1 MMEIKT
7 NNIYFNQA
15 KQNIER
21 VLSNIS
27 AQRAIDSKDTANLA
41 IADQLR
47 SSYLT
52 TDQGIANA
60 YDAVGVMQIAD
71 SVLSNVTKSADRL
84 AELSVEL
91 GNSTLN
97 DSQKQ
102 MLYTEAN
109 SITQSIR
116 DVYNNTQYNGKNIFQ
131 RLDFVTGEDQVE
143 TAILNPVSPN
153 NMSIDNIDT
162 INEFNLQINTLIAD
176 LGSVMNGIEH
186 NINSNTEKSINLK
199 AAEGNLQNDDV
210 PENMYEFHKEYL
222 KSHTNAFV
230 LSHEIQYLQNKMMN
244 LLF

>member
-1 MMEIKT
+1 MEIKT

-21 VLSNIS
+21 VLNNIS
-27 AQRAIDSKDTANLA
+27 AQRAIDSKDAANLA

-71 SVLSNVTKSADRL
+71 SALSNVTKSADRL

-91 GNSTLN
+91 GNATLS
-97 DSQKQ
+97 DKQKQ

-162 INEFNLQINTLIAD
+162 INEFNLQINALRAD

-210 PENMYEFHKEYL
+210 PENMYEFHREYL
-222 KSHTNAFV
+222 KSHTNAFM

>member
-1 MMEIKT
+1 MEIKT

-222 KSHTNAFV
+222 KSHTNTFV

>member
-1 MMEIKT
+1 MRID
-7 NNIYFNQA
+7 NNHYFNQA

-21 VLSNIS
+21 VLGNIS

-71 SVLSNVTKSADRL
+71 SALSNVTKSVDRL

-91 GNSTLN
+91 GNSVLSE
-97 DSQKQ
+97 SQKQ
-102 MLYTEAN
+102 MLYSEAN

-116 DVYNNTQYNGKNIFQ
+116 DTYNNTQYNGKNIFQ
-131 RLDFVTGEDQVE
+131 RLDFVTGEEQVE

-162 INEFNLQINTLIAD
+162 INEFTLQINTLRAD
-176 LGSVMNGIEH
+176 LGSVMTGIER

-210 PENMYEFHKEYL
+210 PENMYEFHKDFL
-222 KSHTNAFV
+222 TSKTNAFV

>member
-1 MMEIKT
+1 MRID
-7 NNIYFNQA
+7 NNHYFNQA

-21 VLSNIS
+21 VLGNIS

-71 SVLSNVTKSADRL
+71 SALSNVTKSADRL

-131 RLDFVTGEDQVE
+131 RLDFATGEDQVE

-153 NMSIDNIDT
+153 NMSIDNIDS
-162 INEFNLQINTLIAD
+162 INEFSLQINTLRAD

-210 PENMYEFHKEYL
+210 PENMYEFHKDFL
-222 KSHTNAFV
+222 KSKTNAFV

-244 LLF
+244 LLI